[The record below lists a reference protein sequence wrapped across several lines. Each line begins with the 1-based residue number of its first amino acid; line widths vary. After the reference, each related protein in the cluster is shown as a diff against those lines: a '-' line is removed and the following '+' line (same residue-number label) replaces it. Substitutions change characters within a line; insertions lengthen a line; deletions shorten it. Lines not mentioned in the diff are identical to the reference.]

1 MARFRR
7 EDDYIYNKVV
17 SIHDPW
23 APGMGLGD
31 IDDWAAIYYLAKR
44 ATYPVIY
51 IVSDVA
57 VQDPAIAP
65 GGATTRFDAFIA
77 LHAANLRAINGN
89 IEFVSAATWDAALG
103 HLADAQKIIICGRV
117 GRQRDPDLYDWLT
130 TPANVA
136 TKSVYGSPAY
146 NFGNFP
152 INVSPNQAF
161 NLLPT
166 DIVVPSMISYASN
179 SINRRVRREQLENLI
194 TIGPSALPN
203 TAIIDLMMMYGF
215 MKNVCLPSSPGTVG
229 FLVNAPGV
237 GLGNSAYGIALYR
250 GLDVQRGR
258 PPADLIQEYISGKG
272 NAERGLA
279 NPWVATKLS
288 IPGIDAFIAGTG
300 ITTRPPDVQY
310 MFFEALAVAIELFLE
325 YVVVPPG
332 QTAIGLLANGFPT
345 LSTNYTF
352 RLPPIPISSPMW
364 DLFLVTCSLK
374 DITQDQLDTRAS
386 LVGPPNSF
394 PSAALLKLSGLDP
407 ISVGGKSRRRKRTKR
422 KRRSVRK

>member
-7 EDDYIYNKVV
+7 EDDYQYNKVV

-44 ATYPVIY
+44 VTYPVIY

-65 GGATTRFDAFIA
+65 GGAATRFDAFMA

-89 IEFVSAATWDAALG
+89 IEFVSVATWDAARA
-103 HLADAQKIIICGRV
+103 HLEQAQKIIICGRV
-117 GRQRDPDLYDWLT
+117 GKERDPTLYAWLT
-130 TPANVA
+130 NPANLA

-152 INVSPNQAF
+152 LNVSPNPAF

-166 DIVVPSMISYASN
+166 DIVIPSMIPYASN
-179 SINRRVRREQLENLI
+179 SINRRVRREQLNSLI
-194 TIGPSALPN
+194 TIGPNGGPN
-203 TAIIDLMMMYGF
+203 NAIIDLMMMYGF
-215 MKNVCLPSSPGTVG
+215 MKNVCLPSSPTSVG
-229 FLVNAPGV
+229 FLVNSPGV

-250 GLDVQRGR
+250 GLDVQSGR
-258 PPADLIQEYISGKG
+258 PPADLIQEYISGMG
-272 NAERGLA
+272 SAERGDA
-279 NPWVATKLS
+279 NPWVAARLA
-288 IPGIDAFIAGTG
+288 IPGIDAFITGTRVD
-300 ITTRPPDVQY
+300 TRPKPIQD
-310 MFFEALAVAIELFLE
+310 MFFEALAVAIELFID
-325 YVVVPPG
+325 YVNVPAG

-345 LSTNYTF
+345 LSTNNTF

-364 DLFLVTCSLK
+364 DLFLVTCSLRG
-374 DITQDQLDTRAS
+374 ITPTELDTRAS
-386 LVGPPNSF
+386 LVGAPNSF
-394 PSAALLKLSGLDP
+394 PSPELLKLSGLDP
-407 ISVGGKSRRRKRTKR
+407 ISIGGKTRRKRTKR
-422 KRRSVRK
+422 KRRSVRR